1 VIKLVAVDPD
11 KCTGCRLCEMAC
23 SFRHAQECNSTKS
36 RIRILH
42 GKEWAFDFPLL
53 CMQCA
58 EAPCVESCPTNALHR
73 DEGAGVVL
81 HDVDLCSGCEQCVSA
96 CPVQALSVDAEQ
108 MIVFKCDLCG
118 GDPECVKWCTRGALI
133 FREIDINSPDRQVY
147 SDKASRCLESVGY

>member
-23 SFRHAQECNSTKS
+23 SFHHEQECNSTKS

-58 EAPCVESCPTNALHR
+58 EAPCVESCPT
-73 DEGAGVVL
+73 
-81 HDVDLCSGCEQCVSA
+81 
-96 CPVQALSVDAEQ
+96 
-108 MIVFKCDLCG
+108 K
-118 GDPECVKWCTRGALI
+118 ALI
-133 FREIDINSPDRQVY
+133 RMRV
-147 SDKASRCLESVGY
+147 LV